1 MSKILIIAE
10 KPSVAADIAKALG
23 DFKKVN
29 SWFENESILVS
40 NALGHLV
47 ENFAPEAEGAWKL
60 AALPIIPA
68 KFQMRPIERTKAQ
81 FDVLAGLMARSD
93 VETVVNACDAGREGE
108 LIFRKTYELAGC
120 TKPMKRMWLQS
131 MTQEAIKAAFSGMKP
146 GSEFDN
152 LADAARCRD
161 EADWIVGIN
170 GTRGTTGLI
179 NRATAG
185 NQVASVGRVQTPTL
199 AIVVER
205 ENAIRNFVP
214 QDYFELHGNFDV
226 AAGTYLGKWFNPNA
240 KEEGSDAPATRLFDR
255 SKAVEIV
262 AKCSRATP
270 SLVKEESKPSIK
282 NPPSLFDLTAL
293 QKEANK
299 KFKMSAKRT
308 LECAQALYEKH
319 KATTYPRTDSSALP
333 EDYIEDTKLVVAA
346 LTESKHSEHATRIL
360 ENGWVVPSKKI
371 FNNEKI
377 SDHFAIIPTFSLPG
391 ELSADEAKI
400 YDLIVRRFLAVFHPA
415 AEYQTSTRITVVEDE
430 HFKSSGR
437 VLAKPGWLVVYG
449 NEDDDSKSKEPAMV
463 RYVEGEPITV
473 KSIDLKSLQTKPP
486 GRMTEADLLAAMENA
501 GKLVSDEAL
510 AEAMKERGL
519 GTPATRDSI
528 IEVLLNDAGGEKEPY
543 MRRHEEVIMVPT
555 QKAMDLVAFL
565 DSKGI
570 SQLTSP
576 EMTGEWEYKLLQ
588 MEKGKYQRTQFMAEV
603 AEVIIHI
610 IDIIRD
616 ETAKTPLPRIPCKCP
631 KCGGEMGKTART
643 YECTVDGC
651 GYGLFKVIADR
662 PLSDQEAVELL
673 TKRVVTGLTGFKG
686 KADEVTGE
694 RKQFKAGLQLGGDL
708 KVSFLFEQRGA
719 VTTDASGKPV
729 VCSKCAKPM
738 ARREKKAG
746 GFFWSCTGWNK
757 EGTGCSHAMD
767 DVNGMAVESA
777 KKGGNSGSAGKPAQA
792 ANRNNAA
799 ALLAKFSK

>member
-1 MSKILIIAE
+1 MPKILIIAE

-23 DFKKVN
+23 DFKKVSN
-29 SWFENESILVS
+29 WFENDSIIVS
-40 NALGHLV
+40 NAVGHLV

-120 TKPMKRMWLQS
+120 TKLMKRMWLQS
-131 MTQEAIKAAFSGMKP
+131 MTQEAIKAAFNGMKP
-146 GSEFDN
+146 GAEFDN

-205 ENAIRNFVP
+205 ENALRHFVP
-214 QDYFELHGNFDV
+214 QDYFELHGNFEV

-262 AKCSRATP
+262 SKCSRATP

-299 KFKMSAKRT
+299 RFKMSAKRT

-360 ENGWVVPSKKI
+360 ENSWVVTNKKI

-415 AEYQTSTRITVVEDE
+415 AEYQTSIRITVVEDE

-449 NEDDDSKSKEPAMV
+449 NDDDDSKSKEPAMV
-463 RYVEGEPITV
+463 RYVEGEPVTV
-473 KSIDLKSLQTKPP
+473 KSLDLKSLQTKPP
-486 GRMTEADLLAAMENA
+486 GRMSEADLLAAMESA

-519 GTPATRDSI
+519 GTPATRAAI
-528 IEVLLNDAGGEKEPY
+528 IEGLLDDAEGKKEPY
-543 MRRHEEVIMVPT
+543 LRREESILVPT
-555 QKAMDLVAFL
+555 KKAMDLLVFL
-565 DSKGI
+565 EAKGI
-570 SQLTSP
+570 KQLTSP
-576 EMTGEWEYKLLQ
+576 EMTGEWENKLLQ
-588 MEKGKYQRTQFMAEV
+588 MEKGKYQRSQFMAE
-603 AEVIIHI
+603 AADLTRHI

-616 ETAKTPLPRIPCKCP
+616 ETAKTLLPRIQAKCP
-631 KCGGEMGKTART
+631 KCAGEMGKTART
-643 YECTVDGC
+643 YECTADGC
-651 GYGLFKVIADR
+651 GYGLYKVIADR

-673 TKRVVTGLTGFKG
+673 TKRAVKGLSGFKG
-686 KADEVTGE
+686 KADEATGE
-694 RKQFKAGLQLGGDL
+694 RKEFKAGLQLGDDL
-708 KVSFLFEQRGA
+708 KVSFLFEQQGS

-729 VCSKCAKPM
+729 VCPKCSKSM

-777 KKGGNSGSAGKPAQA
+777 KKGGGPGSAGKPVQA
-792 ANRNNAA
+792 AKRADA
-799 ALLAKFSK
+799 MAILEKYRK